1 MQIILGYN
9 HDTKIMN
16 LLYDLFKNHCK
27 IIKKI
32 NIIIIVVNSMQNS
45 VTYW

>member
-27 IIKKI
+27 IKKN

-45 VTYW
+45 VRNW